1 MSQAIEGSVW
11 KKLLYFFFPLM
22 IGTFFQQLYA
32 IADSMIVGH
41 FLGKQALAAVG
52 GTAASF
58 INLIIGFFSGIS
70 AGATVVISHLIGE
83 KNSEKVKDGVSTA
96 VIISII
102 GGLVFMLLGFVSTKS
117 ILKLMLTPQDIF
129 ADSVCYMLIYLSG
142 MIPSLVYNIGSGILR
157 AAGDVKRPL
166 YYLIISCISNI
177 ILDYLLVAII
187 PLGIAG
193 AAIATVIAQ
202 WISAICIA
210 AALGDKKAIYGIDY
224 RRLYLCPAMLAKTLK
239 IGIPAGMQ
247 SIMYNAANMII
258 QAGINSLGTNTVA
271 AWSIYNKADGIFG
284 MIVISFG
291 TAAMTF
297 TGQNYGAKKF
307 DRIREGTKASLI
319 MCGVATTV
327 ASIFFIV
334 LAEPFYKMFTVDSEV
349 ICIGKFIMY
358 FLAPFQLI
366 YIFAEILSGIV
377 RGIGKSITPLMITL
391 ITVCV
396 LRVIWL
402 FTVVPV
408 WKNVFSVLACFPIT
422 WIVSSVA
429 FKIYSRIVMKKIE

>member
-1 MSQAIEGSVW
+1 
-11 KKLLYFFFPLM
+11 
-22 IGTFFQQLYA
+22 
-32 IADSMIVGH
+32 
-41 FLGKQALAAVG
+41 
-52 GTAASF
+52 
-58 INLIIGFFSGIS
+58 
-70 AGATVVISHLIGE
+70 
-83 KNSEKVKDGVSTA
+83 
-96 VIISII
+96 
-102 GGLVFMLLGFVSTKS
+102 
-117 ILKLMLTPQDIF
+117 
-129 ADSVCYMLIYLSG
+129 

-210 AALGDKKAIYGIDY
+210 AALGDKKSIYGIDY
-224 RRLYLCPAMLAKTLK
+224 RRLHLCPAMLAKTLK

-334 LAEPFYKMFTVDSEV
+334 LAEPFYKMFTLDSEV
-349 ICIGKFIMY
+349 IRIGKFIMY

-429 FKIYSRIVMKKIE
+429 FMIYSRIVMKKIE